1 MPRAERIRGLSRWP
15 IVVSPM
21 AGGPTVP
28 ALAIAA
34 AQAGALPFLAGG
46 YKSAPDLQSEIDAVR
61 AATGAAFGVNLFV
74 PGHPTGE
81 TADLQAYL
89 DELAGEAAALG
100 AEVGAPLWDDDGFGA
115 KVELLLADPPPV
127 VSFTFGCPPLDVM
140 RALQSAGTVVV
151 ITVTAPEEAVVAQ
164 QAGADGLCLQ
174 GAEAGA
180 HRGTFSN
187 GGTDA
192 ERPLLQL
199 VTEVGRQTDLPLIGA
214 GGVAGPDEVAAVLA
228 AGAVAVQ
235 AGTAFLRCPES
246 GANAIYQEALDDP
259 RFTSTA
265 LTRAFSGRRARS
277 LVNRFVREHQGAP
290 TAYPEINNATRPLRS
305 AAAAAGDADHMSLY
319 AGVQFRQAA
328 ARPAGEIV
336 EHLATGATRA

>member
-46 YKSAPDLQSEIDAVR
+46 YKSAPALQAEIDAVR
-61 AATGAAFGVNLFV
+61 AASDAAFGVNVFV
-74 PGHPTGE
+74 PGSPTGD
-81 TADLQAYL
+81 AAALQAYV
-89 DELAGEAAALG
+89 AGLSDEAAALG
-100 AEVGAPLWDDDGFGA
+100 YDVGAASWDDDEFGA

-140 RALQSAGTVVV
+140 RALQSAGVAVV
-151 ITVTAPEEAVVAQ
+151 ITVTSPDEAVLAQ
-164 QAGADGLCLQ
+164 QSGADCLCLQ

-187 GGTDA
+187 DA
-192 ERPLLQL
+192 GDEERPLLDL
-199 VTEVGRQTDLPLIGA
+199 LAEVRRQTDLPLIGA
-214 GGVAGPDEVAAVLA
+214 GGVAGPDDVATVLA

-246 GANAIYQEALDDP
+246 GANPVYQEALADP

-265 LTRAFSGRRARS
+265 FTRAFSGRRARS
-277 LVNRFVREHQGAP
+277 LVNRFVREHEEAP
-290 TAYPEINNATRPLRS
+290 RAYPEINNATRPLRA

-319 AGVQFRQAA
+319 AGVNFRQAA
-328 ARPAGEIV
+328 VRPAAEIV
-336 EHLATGATRA
+336 AHLAAGATKA